1 MGKKLLRS
9 TALVGSMTLLS
20 RILGF
25 VRDLI
30 VAHLFGAGAGTDA
43 FFVAFRIPN
52 FLRRLFAEG
61 AFAQAFVPVLS
72 EYRQKQGIS
81 QVRDLMAHVVGSL
94 SQILLVVT
102 LVGIAG
108 APLIMWIFA
117 PGFLSE
123 PDKMAL
129 ATDLLQ
135 ITFPYLFLVSLTALA
150 GAALNTY
157 GHFMAPAFTPVFL
170 NLAMISSAL
179 LLSPQL
185 EEPVISLAYGV
196 LIGGVIQLL
205 FQVPFLAKF
214 NLLIRPRRGHHPG
227 VSKIKKLMLPALF
240 SLSVTQINL
249 MVDTL
254 IASFLVTGS
263 ISWLYYAE
271 RMVEFPLGVFGIA
284 LATVVLPSLSM
295 QSSKD
300 DMQSFSGTLDWALR
314 FVVVIGLPAMFGLWL
329 LAEPIMAT
337 LFQYGAF
344 GKNDA
349 INAAAAL
356 SAYSV
361 GLLGFILVKVLASG
375 FFSRQ
380 DTRTPVK
387 VAIIAMVSN
396 MIMNVILV
404 FPLAH
409 VGLALATA
417 LSALINASLLYRLL
431 RKQGVY
437 RPESGWRLLWL
448 RTIVSATIMCIAMA
462 WLSAD
467 LSEWLAWS
475 GSERAITLVAVI
487 FAGALCYIS
496 VLWLSG
502 FRFHDLSKGTRLGG

>member
-9 TALVGSMTLLS
+9 TALVGSMTLVS

-25 VRDLI
+25 VRDLV

-72 EYRQKQGIS
+72 EYRQKRDIL
-81 QVRDLMAHVVGSL
+81 QVRELMSHVAGSL

-108 APLIMWIFA
+108 APLIMWVFA
-117 PGFLSE
+117 PGFVSE

-129 ATDLLQ
+129 ATDLLR
-135 ITFPYLFLVSLTALA
+135 ITFPYILLVSLTALA

-170 NLAMISSAL
+170 NLAMIASAL
-179 LLSPQL
+179 LLSPLL
-185 EEPVISLAYGV
+185 ENPVISLAYGV
-196 LIGGVIQLL
+196 LIGGVFQLL
-205 FQVPFLAKF
+205 FQWPFLAKF
-214 NLLIRPRRGHHPG
+214 NLLIRPRRGNHPG
-227 VSKIKKLMLPALF
+227 VTKIKKLMIPALF

-249 MVDTL
+249 LVDTL

-271 RMVEFPLGVFGIA
+271 RMVEFPLGIFGIA
-284 LATVVLPSLSM
+284 LATVVLPSLSA

-300 DMQSFSGTLDWALR
+300 DMQSFSSTLDWALR
-314 FVVVIGLPAMFGLWL
+314 LVVIVGLPSMLGLWF

-356 SAYSV
+356 SAYSL
-361 GLLGFILVKVLASG
+361 GLLGFILVKVLATG

-387 VAIIAMVSN
+387 IAIIAMVAN

-437 RPESGWRLLWL
+437 QPQSGWPILWL
-448 RTIVSATIMCIAMA
+448 RIIGAATIMCVGMF
-462 WLSAD
+462 WLSED
-467 LSEWLAWS
+467 LAEWLSWS
-475 GSERAITLVAVI
+475 ATQRAMTLLTII
-487 FAGALCYIS
+487 FTGAFCYIMA
-496 VLWLSG
+496 LWLSG
-502 FRFHDLSKGTRLGG
+502 FRLHHLNRSAKVGE

>member
-179 LLSPQL
+179 LLS
-185 EEPVISLAYGV
+185 
-196 LIGGVIQLL
+196 
-205 FQVPFLAKF
+205 
-214 NLLIRPRRGHHPG
+214 N
-227 VSKIKKLMLPALF
+227 
-240 SLSVTQINL
+240 
-249 MVDTL
+249 
-254 IASFLVTGS
+254 
-263 ISWLYYAE
+263 
-271 RMVEFPLGVFGIA
+271 
-284 LATVVLPSLSM
+284 
-295 QSSKD
+295 
-300 DMQSFSGTLDWALR
+300 
-314 FVVVIGLPAMFGLWL
+314 
-329 LAEPIMAT
+329 
-337 LFQYGAF
+337 
-344 GKNDA
+344 
-349 INAAAAL
+349 
-356 SAYSV
+356 
-361 GLLGFILVKVLASG
+361 
-375 FFSRQ
+375 
-380 DTRTPVK
+380 RTK
-387 VAIIAMVSN
+387 
-396 MIMNVILV
+396 
-404 FPLAH
+404 
-409 VGLALATA
+409 T
-417 LSALINASLLYRLL
+417 
-431 RKQGVY
+431 K
-437 RPESGWRLLWL
+437 
-448 RTIVSATIMCIAMA
+448 
-462 WLSAD
+462 
-467 LSEWLAWS
+467 
-475 GSERAITLVAVI
+475 
-487 FAGALCYIS
+487 
-496 VLWLSG
+496 
-502 FRFHDLSKGTRLGG
+502 